1 MDGIFYDCMDGND
14 TKMPRIVRRGSFRN
28 IIKKRRVAPP

>member
-14 TKMPRIVRRGSFRN
+14 TKMPRIVRRGSLDVFTTET
-28 IIKKRRVAPP
+28 IYLL